1 MSLVATSELLLWAA
15 VIVLSLTVVALARQI
30 GVLHERIAP
39 MGALKIDAGITV
51 GKPAPVMSL
60 KTLTGAAVEV
70 GGAQLRRQLL
80 LFVAPGCPICKKII
94 PIARSFVE
102 REHLELIFVSDG
114 DAQDQARMV
123 ERLDLKDF
131 AFINS
136 PEVGMRMGVGK
147 LPYAVLIDQQG
158 VVAGAG
164 LVNSREHLESLVV
177 AQETGH
183 PSVQSYLATLNH
195 SRPN

>member
-1 MSLVATSELLLWAA
+1 MGLVATSQILLWAA

-51 GKPAPVMSL
+51 GKPAPRMTL
-60 KTLTGAAVEV
+60 KTLAGATVEL
-70 GGAQLRRQLL
+70 GGTQLRHQLL
-80 LFVAPGCPICKKII
+80 LFVAPGCPVCKKII

-102 REHLELIFVSDG
+102 RERLELIFISDG
-114 DAQDQARMV
+114 DVREQARMV
-123 ERLDLKDF
+123 ERLDLGDF

-136 PEVGMRMGVGK
+136 PTVGIRMGVGK
-147 LPYAVLIDQQG
+147 LPYAVLLDQQG

-177 AQETGH
+177 SRETGH
-183 PSVQSYLATLNH
+183 PSVQSYLATLDRNG
-195 SRPN
+195 